1 MECTVRWVGANAGMS
16 FIGESGSGHAV
27 VMDGAPEAGG
37 RNLGPRP
44 MEMLLMGTGGC
55 SAFDVVLI
63 LQRARQKVSDC
74 QVQLR
79 ATRAETDPKV
89 FTDIHFHFVVSGQD
103 LSAAAV
109 ERAVKLSHDKYCSAS
124 IMLGQVAQI
133 THSVEI
139 IDTAQQTAY
148 SSPIRK
154 HFIFLPNTSA
164 MSIASQRIHL
174 PAREN
179 I

>member
-139 IDTAQQTAY
+139 IDTAQQ
-148 SSPIRK
+148 
-154 HFIFLPNTSA
+154 
-164 MSIASQRIHL
+164 
-174 PAREN
+174 PA
-179 I
+179 

>member
-63 LQRARQKVSDC
+63 LQKARQKVTDC
-74 QVQLR
+74 QVKLQ
-79 ATRAETDPKV
+79 ATRAETDPKI
-89 FTDIHFHFVVSGQD
+89 FTQIHFHFIVSGEA
-103 LSAAAV
+103 LSESAV

-124 IMLGQVAQI
+124 IMLAQVAQI
-133 THSVEI
+133 THSIEI
-139 IDTAQQTAY
+139 INTAQA
-148 SSPIRK
+148 
-154 HFIFLPNTSA
+154 
-164 MSIASQRIHL
+164 
-174 PAREN
+174 
-179 I
+179 

>member
-1 MECTVRWVGANAGMS
+1 MQCTVRWVGENAGMS

-63 LQRARQKVSDC
+63 LQKARQKVSDC
-74 QVQLR
+74 QVQLQAR
-79 ATRAETDPKV
+79 RAETDPKV
-89 FTDIHFHFVVSGQD
+89 FTAIHFHFIVSGQG
-103 LSAAAV
+103 LSESVV
-109 ERAVKLSHDKYCSAS
+109 ERAVKLSHEKYCSAS

-139 IDTAQQTAY
+139 VDTANQQTA
-148 SSPIRK
+148 
-154 HFIFLPNTSA
+154 
-164 MSIASQRIHL
+164 
-174 PAREN
+174 
-179 I
+179 

>member
-63 LQRARQKVSDC
+63 LQKARQKVTDC
-74 QVQLR
+74 QVKLQ

-89 FTDIHFHFVVSGQD
+89 FTQIHFHFIVSGEA
-103 LSAAAV
+103 LSESAV

-124 IMLGQVAQI
+124 IMLSQVAQI
-133 THSVEI
+133 THSIEI
-139 IDTAQQTAY
+139 INTAQT
-148 SSPIRK
+148 
-154 HFIFLPNTSA
+154 
-164 MSIASQRIHL
+164 
-174 PAREN
+174 
-179 I
+179 

>member
-63 LQRARQKVSDC
+63 LQKARQKVSDC

-79 ATRAETDPKV
+79 ATRAETDQKV
-89 FTDIHFHFVVSGQD
+89 FTHIHFHFIVSGQG
-103 LSAAAV
+103 LSESAV

-124 IMLGQVAQI
+124 IMLSQVAQI

-139 IDTAQQTAY
+139 IDTTA
-148 SSPIRK
+148 
-154 HFIFLPNTSA
+154 
-164 MSIASQRIHL
+164 
-174 PAREN
+174 
-179 I
+179 

>member
-1 MECTVRWVGANAGMS
+1 MKCTVRWAGNNAGMS

-63 LQRARQKVSDC
+63 LKKARQDIHDC
-74 QVQLR
+74 EVRLEAVR
-79 ATRAETDPKV
+79 ANSDPKV
-89 FTDIHFHFVVSGQD
+89 FTQIHFHFIVTGKQ
-103 LSAAAV
+103 LSPAAV
-109 ERAVKLSHDKYCSAS
+109 ERAVKLSHEKYCSAS

-133 THSVEI
+133 THSIEI
-139 IDTAQQTAY
+139 I
-148 SSPIRK
+148 
-154 HFIFLPNTSA
+154 NTSDE
-164 MSIASQRIHL
+164 SI
-174 PAREN
+174 E
-179 I
+179 